1 MFFKTQQM
9 IKNYIYQFHIFSN
22 SLIRNAIVIASSMF
36 LAIAVKFNIYRS
48 KAIIKNSNQDL
59 QTSTG
64 LSSIS
69 GYFFNHRMSFIVKPV
84 NHIIQ
89 ISLDAICH
97 TSSSKQNNSIKHLDF
112 SI

>member
-1 MFFKTQQM
+1 
-9 IKNYIYQFHIFSN
+9 
-22 SLIRNAIVIASSMF
+22 MF
-36 LAIAVKFNIYRS
+36 LAIAVKFNVYRS

-69 GYFFNHRMSFIVKPV
+69 GYFFDPRMSFIVKPL

-89 ISLDAICH
+89 ISLDAIWN
-97 TSSSKQNNSIKHLDF
+97 TSNSSKQNNSIKHLDF